1 MNKNSLLIIDLTKNY
16 QLKKIN
22 KTYIKLNNGNINL
35 INCKQLNLKNF
46 SKFRLN
52 IYKKLIRK
60 FKDLISRN
68 QNQKFFLSEME
79 IFNLRN
85 DRYIFPD
92 RVLNFLIVKKILL
105 QKKIKKIE
113 IISDNKSTLEIFD
126 NLNLKIKKKMT
137 SQSRNQLLIIN
148 FQK

>member
-126 NLNLKIKKKMT
+126 NLNLKIKKMT

>member
-105 QKKIKKIE
+105 QKKKK
-113 IISDNKSTLEIFD
+113 N
-126 NLNLKIKKKMT
+126 
-137 SQSRNQLLIIN
+137 
-148 FQK
+148 